1 MTYAVS
7 AYATT
12 PYAGIEPG
20 AMLSAQP
27 LMQAAETGSMTVDIR
42 MSAAYSMQPA
52 QSSSFIADIN
62 LSAAAIV
69 HPSQI
74 SFLDNLGAVL
84 QSSALMTPVMLSS
97 LTSQLLTYDPN
108 YAVTYQPTSSWI
120 PLTFSIKPAEA
131 TVAVAFDFSLA
142 LLSGETFYQPEVM
155 QISQVG
161 ADQTG
166 SVLQGAPSVDPA
178 DPTRVLQETTGGVNA
193 TDYQLEAVILTSFG
207 RRLAA
212 SAILPVRN

>member
-12 PYAGIEPG
+12 SYAGIAPGAVLSAQELMQPAESG
-20 AMLSAQP
+20 AML
-27 LMQAAETGSMTVDIR
+27 VDIR
-42 MSAAYSMQPA
+42 MSAAYSMQA
-52 QSSSFIADIN
+52 VQSGSFVVDIN
-62 LSAAAIV
+62 LSAAALA

-74 SFLDNLGAVL
+74 SFLDSLGAVL

-108 YAVTYQPTSSWI
+108 YSVTYQPASSWV

-142 LLSGETFYQPEVM
+142 LLSGETFYQPEVA
-155 QISQVG
+155 QVSQVG
-161 ADQTG
+161 EDLTG

-178 DPTRVLQETTGGVNA
+178 DPARVLQETTGGVSA
-193 TDYQLEAVILTSFG
+193 TDYQLEAVVTTSFG

-212 SAILPVRN
+212 SAVLPVRN

>member
-27 LMQAAETGSMTVDIR
+27 LMQPAETGSMTVDIR
-42 MSAAYSMQPA
+42 MSASYSMKPA
-52 QSSSFIADIN
+52 QSGVFTTSIN
-62 LSAAAIV
+62 LSAAALV

-74 SFLDNLGAVL
+74 SFLNNLGAVL

-142 LLSGETFYQPEVM
+142 LLSGETFYQPEVT
-155 QISQVG
+155 QVAQVG

-166 SVLQGAPSVDPA
+166 SVLQGVPSVDPT
-178 DPTRVLQETTGGVNA
+178 DPARVLQETTGGVSA
-193 TDYQLEAVILTSFG
+193 TDYQLEAVIVTSFG

-212 SAILPVRN
+212 TATLPVRN